1 MSESVSI
8 DDWSAFTDAFDR
20 FFSGAGTVEIGADSV
35 SFTSVHPITGLSID
49 RRGRLSGSMPLHAVE
64 GAVEVAVFD
73 RAQDEIRLR
82 GEGFAYAYRLP
93 SGLRLPGR

>member
-35 SFTSVHPITGLSID
+35 SFTSVHPITGL
-49 RRGRLSGSMPLHAVE
+49 VE
-64 GAVEVAVFD
+64 LGDPTREAPPEWALANEVDVES
-73 RAQDEIRLR
+73 ESEL
-82 GEGFAYAYRLP
+82 
-93 SGLRLPGR
+93 